1 MTTEYELMHHGILG
15 MKWGVRRYQA
25 YGEGG
30 YNPKHKGKNKLTKEQ
45 SHRARKA
52 AKVQKIRSQ
61 RKADSKDRIMLS
73 DKALDEKIKRL
84 QKEKQLREL
93 TEEQLHPGKTF
104 VKKAVKPVALTAASG
119 AVALGGYL
127 LLQKAF
133 GSRVQWKGV
142 TKLKKV
148 GKHKLALVDKR
159 YKVPAGIKIGKVN
172 WDEKKD
178 FAKKV
183 MGGAKAFKPK

>member
-30 YNPKHKGKNKLTKEQ
+30 YNPKHKGKNVAKAQ
-45 SHRARKA
+45 SHATRKA
-52 AKVQKIRSQ
+52 ARKERIKNQRESDARDVDMLSDNALDQKIR
-61 RKADSKDRIMLS
+61 
-73 DKALDEKIKRL
+73 RL
-84 QKEKQLREL
+84 QKEKQLKDL
-93 TEEQLHPGKTF
+93 TEETLHPGKAF
-104 VKKAVKPVALTAASG
+104 IKKAVKPVALTAASG
-119 AVALGGYL
+119 TVALGGYL

-133 GSRVQWKGV
+133 GTKVQWKGV

-148 GKHKLALVDKR
+148 GKDKLALVDKR
-159 YKVPAGIKIGKVN
+159 YKVPAGIKIGKIN